1 MQVMGIILHFRVVS
15 WRFVVKGWKHV
26 HRFVPGSRRV
36 QETYW
41 AVVDLWEILHS
52 HFVNCHLPNVVR
64 FHIII
69 EAALLGPFWE
79 FERNFVHRHRG
90 SGVRNP
96 HVVDPDICGLQVG
109 SLRSVKVVKRLIHV
123 QRHVP
128 SPYIV
133 SVVNIVGSCFLLL
146 VVDLSRL
153 NVSVQIRGQILRL
166 SPFFHKLSRLPFD
179 KVAILIDVIEVLS
192 NRRRLSVNLDLW

>member
-1 MQVMGIILHFRVVS
+1 M
-15 WRFVVKGWKHV
+15 
-26 HRFVPGSRRV
+26 
-36 QETYW
+36 
-41 AVVDLWEILHS
+41 
-52 HFVNCHLPNVVR
+52 
-64 FHIII
+64 
-69 EAALLGPFWE
+69 
-79 FERNFVHRHRG
+79 HRHRG

-133 SVVNIVGSCFLLL
+133 SVVNIVVSCFLLL